1 MTDEIKQVGVIGL
14 GVMGFDIAFLYA
26 MKGYPT
32 LTYDASTLAMA
43 SMTERR
49 EQTIERLKRR
59 NRISDK
65 EVENVR
71 NGLVGASGLKDLAKA
86 DLATEAVSEAAKTK
100 LAVYNALRQA
110 GFAGILTTNTSSLT
124 RASLLAGGAYEA
136 KSFASTH
143 FFNPVLHT
151 QMVEVVKGDMEETCF
166 HATLSFLKS
175 LGRAPVETQDIS
187 GYVSNSILMYY
198 AVMALHLLQ
207 CGARIEDIDQ
217 AAKELRLLPPFISF
231 DSWRPS
237 IVEDVTLVMFD
248 LRGDHFLRS
257 SKLLT
262 ELAQSN
268 PRFYVEQIPNPEIY
282 LKIGARPRKPDE
294 AGIKRALKASIQVAA
309 TRVVELGEDPAKVD
323 WIATEGIKI
332 PQAPLKEID
341 STGSKAVLEELEKI
355 KQEMPDCPL
364 TPPQL
369 LAAMVREGQ
378 TFYKNDDSNP
388 WLLSVAKRKRSNG
401 SH

>member
-32 LTYDASTLAMA
+32 LTYDASALPMA

-65 EVENVR
+65 EIENVR
-71 NGLVGASGLKDLAKA
+71 NRLVAASGLKGLAKA
-86 DLATEAVSEAAKTK
+86 DLVTEAVSEAAKTK
-100 LAVYNALRQA
+100 LAVYDALRQA

-124 RASLLAGGAYEA
+124 RASLLAAGAYEA
-136 KSFASTH
+136 KKFASTH
-143 FFNPVLHT
+143 FFNPVLYT
-151 QMVEVVKGDMEETCF
+151 QMIEVVRGDMEESVF
-166 HATLSFLKS
+166 HVTLSFLKS
-175 LGRAPVETQDIS
+175 LGRNPVETKDIS

-207 CGARIEDIDQ
+207 CGARIEDVDQ

-231 DSWRPS
+231 DSWKPS
-237 IVEDVTLVMFD
+237 IVEDVTRVMFD
-248 LRGDHFLRS
+248 LRGDQFLRS

-268 PRFYVEQIPNPEIY
+268 PKFYLEQIPNPAVY
-282 LKIGARPRKPDE
+282 GKIGDRPQKPDV
-294 AGIKRALKASIQVAA
+294 AVIKRALKASIQVAA
-309 TRVVELGEDPAKVD
+309 ARVVELGEDPAKVD

-341 STGSKAVLEELEKI
+341 ATGAKTVLEELEKI
-355 KQEMPDCPL
+355 EQEMPDCPL
-364 TPPQL
+364 MPPQL

-378 TFYKNDDSNP
+378 TFYQNDDLNP